1 MHFHFSEEQPNLNL
15 TFMEDI
21 RRMLLVEYTSR
32 SRNIIEQKLIISNMK
47 TTGLGD
53 RVYADKIL
61 SAEKIK
67 DYIIQVGKNIN
78 DSFMQKGR
86 KFKLYYAFQK

>member
-1 MHFHFSEEQPNLNL
+1 
-15 TFMEDI
+15 
-21 RRMLLVEYTSR
+21 
-32 SRNIIEQKLIISNMK
+32 MK